1 VALIELDLGRT
12 FPALDFFRK
21 SGPYHESLRNV
32 LETYVMYR
40 PDVGYVCAPP
50 PPGWGSHSCSWLATD
65 LACDRWSRTI
75 GC

>member
-1 VALIELDLGRT
+1 MRRQNSAVGKEGSVALIELDLGRT

-40 PDVGYVCAPP
+40 PDVGYVCAG
-50 PPGWGSHSCSWLATD
+50 PGGEGQSFLFMAD
-65 LACDRWSRTI
+65 D
-75 GC
+75 